1 MNKKRIIITGGGTLG
16 HIMPIIP
23 VVMKIYNDYDLFYIG
38 TKKGNEKEYID
49 KNGMMKYFKKIYYL
63 DMVGIDRKNVFKNIN
78 VIIKY
83 IKIKQQIKKIFDNI
97 NPNLVVGMGGYISG
111 VVIKQAI
118 NNKIK
123 TIIHEQNSIM
133 GLSNKLVYKKVNKV
147 LLTNDIENLK
157 INNKYV
163 IGNPRLNH
171 VRENYKANDKN
182 YILIFGG
189 SLGSDFINDLIIKNI
204 EYFKINDYLIN
215 LVVGKKYYNNNSRF
229 INEINN
235 KYKHIKIYSFLDNIL
250 DIMKD
255 ASLIIARSGAST
267 ISEILGLQKPS
278 ILIPSPNVTNN
289 HQYFNALELYN
300 KGCCEL
306 INENELT
313 KEKLYEKIIQIITN
327 FQYKRKMITNINK
340 YYNIN
345 PLDEFIN
352 VIKEEI

>member
-49 KNGMMKYFKKIYYL
+49 KNGIMKYFKKIYYL

-83 IKIKQQIKKIFDNI
+83 IKIKKQIKKIFNNI

-111 VVIKQAI
+111 VVIKQAT

-163 IGNPRLNH
+163 IGNPRLNY
-171 VRENYKANDKN
+171 VREKYKTNDKN

-204 EYFKINDYLIN
+204 EYFKINDYLIY
-215 LVVGKKYYNNNSRF
+215 LVVGKKYYNNNSTF
-229 INEINN
+229 INEINH

-327 FQYKRKMITNINK
+327 FQYKGKMITNINK